1 VAAPASAAHDGITA
15 HTTADLLAGVRPAE
29 D

>member
-1 VAAPASAAHDGITA
+1 VVAPASAAHDGITA
-15 HTTADLLAGVRPAE
+15 HTAADLLAGVRLAE